1 MKYKQGKIFWKGY
14 ENMGKIIVI
23 EGLDGSGKQTQSER
37 LYNRLIAEG
46 YNVKKIAYPRY
57 ENPSSSLVKMY
68 LSGEFGKDANEI
80 SPYISSTFFAVDRYA
95 SYKQDYEEFY
105 KNGGILI
112 LDRYVTA
119 NMVHQSGKID
129 DPNEKEKFLT
139 WLSDLEYGLFG
150 IPKPDKVFF
159 LNIPPK
165 VSQMLM
171 KNREN
176 KFSHEKE
183 KDIHESNE
191 SYLNKAY
198 DNACYLINK
207 YNWDEINCTED
218 GKLRTIEDINEEIY
232 KKAKEI
238 LK

>member
-1 MKYKQGKIFWKGY
+1 
-14 ENMGKIIVI
+14 MGKIIVI
-23 EGLDGSGKQTQSER
+23 EGLDGSGKQTQSEK
-37 LYNRLIAEG
+37 LYNRLINEG
-46 YNVKKIAYPRY
+46 YKVKKIAYPRY
-57 ENPSSSLVKMY
+57 ENASSSLVKMY

-80 SPYISSTFFAVDRYA
+80 SPYIASTFYAVDRYA
-95 SYKQDYEEFY
+95 SYKQDYEDFY

-129 DPNEKEKFLT
+129 NLEEKEKFLT
-139 WLSDLEYGLFG
+139 WLSDFEYGLFG

-165 VSQMLM
+165 VSQTLI

-176 KFSHEKE
+176 KFSHEKQ
-183 KDIHESNE
+183 KDIHESNAT
-191 SYLNKAY
+191 YLNKAY

-207 YNWDEINCTED
+207 YNWDEINCTESEE
-218 GKLRTIEDINEEIY
+218 LRAIDDIHEEIY